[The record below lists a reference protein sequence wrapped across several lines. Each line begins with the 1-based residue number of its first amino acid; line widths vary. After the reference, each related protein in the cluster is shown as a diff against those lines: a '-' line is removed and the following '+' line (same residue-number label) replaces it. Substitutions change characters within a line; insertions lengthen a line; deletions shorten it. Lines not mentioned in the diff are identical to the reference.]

1 MLDLRSLPELED
13 VSVHVI
19 NMDTLVEEQVVK
31 NEDGSYSVFIN
42 ARLSTNK
49 QREAYLHALR
59 HIYQDDFS
67 CADADDVE
75 SRM

>member
-19 NMDTLVEEQVVK
+19 NMENLVEEQVVK
-31 NEDGSYSVFIN
+31 NEDGSYSIFIN
-42 ARLSTNK
+42 ARLSTNR
-49 QREAYLHALR
+49 QREAYLHALQ
-59 HIYQDDFS
+59 HIYRDDFS
-67 CADADDVE
+67 GSDADAIE

>member
-31 NEDGSYSVFIN
+31 NEDGSYSIFIN

-49 QREAYLHALR
+49 QREAYLHALQ
-59 HIYQDDFS
+59 HISRDDFS
-67 CADADDVE
+67 LSDADE
-75 SRM
+75 IERRM